1 MAPENQAR
9 TPGAITV
16 METAILGGGCFWCV
30 EAVFD
35 KLQGVERAVSGYMGG
50 TAADANYEAVCS
62 KATDHV
68 EVVRVTFDPAVV
80 SYADV
85 LRIFF
90 TVHDPTTLNRQGND
104 VGPQYRS
111 VIFYGSPAQEATAR
125 EVVAEVAGLFDDP
138 VVTALEPA
146 ATFYPAEEYH
156 QGYYD
161 RVGAR
166 NSYCTFVISPKVNK
180 FRERFADRLK
190 AEAA

>member
-1 MAPENQAR
+1 
-9 TPGAITV
+9 

-35 KLQGVERAVSGYMGG
+35 KLQGVEQAVSGYMGG

-62 KATDHV
+62 KGTDHV

-80 SYADV
+80 SYADI

-111 VIFYGSPAQEATAR
+111 VIFTQTPQQAATAS
-125 EVVAEVAGLFDDP
+125 EVITEVAALFDDP
-138 VVTALEPA
+138 IVTSIEPA
-146 ATFYPAEEYH
+146 QEFYPAEEYH

-180 FRERFADRLK
+180 FRKQFAARLK
-190 AEAA
+190 PEPA

>member
-1 MAPENQAR
+1 
-9 TPGAITV
+9 
-16 METAILGGGCFWCV
+16 MEIANLGGGCFWCV

-35 KLQGVERAVSGYMGG
+35 KLQGVESAVSGYMGG
-50 TAADANYEAVCS
+50 TARDANYEAVCS

-68 EVVRVTFDPAVV
+68 EIVRVTFDPAVV
-80 SYADV
+80 SYADI

-111 VIFYGSPAQEATAR
+111 VIFYENARQQATAR
-125 EVVAEVAGLFDDP
+125 EVMAEVAELYDDRI
-138 VVTALEPA
+138 VTAVEPA
-146 ATFYPAEEYH
+146 QTFYKAEAYH

-166 NSYCTFVISPKVNK
+166 NSYCTFVITPKVSK
-180 FRERFADRLK
+180 FRKQYADRLK
-190 AEAA
+190 PV